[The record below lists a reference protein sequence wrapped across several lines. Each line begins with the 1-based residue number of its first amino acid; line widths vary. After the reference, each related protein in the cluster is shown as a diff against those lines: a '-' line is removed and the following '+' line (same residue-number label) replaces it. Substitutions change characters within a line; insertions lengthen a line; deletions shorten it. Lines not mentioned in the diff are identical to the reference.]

1 MFVLLAA
8 CGGSSVAADRGPLR
22 PAGSVVIGES
32 FTITSRV
39 LGEDRRL
46 HVYVPAKPGRY
57 PVLYLLDGGPQEDFH
72 HISGLAQVASV
83 NGTMRE
89 LIVVGI
95 ESGAVR
101 KRDMTVD
108 PAKFRRFVVDEVRP
122 AIQARFSTDGT
133 GTLIGESLAG
143 LFVVDTFLREPQ
155 AFDAFVAIS
164 PSLWWADQALAK
176 EAATLLAAQPAGA
189 RSLYLTIANEGSEMP
204 EMQQGM
210 DLLVAALRA
219 RPPGDLR
226 WWYEPRPDETHGTI
240 YHPAAAVALR
250 RLYGTSGTP
259 DPAP

>member
-1 MFVLLAA
+1 MLLAA
-8 CGGSSVAADRGPLR
+8 CGSSVVADRGPLR
-22 PAGSVVIGES
+22 PSGSVVIGES
-32 FTITSRV
+32 FTIASRV
-39 LGEDRRL
+39 LGETRRI
-46 HVYVPAKPGRY
+46 HVYAPPQPGRY

-83 NGTMRE
+83 NGSMRE

-95 ESGAVR
+95 ESGAAR

-108 PAKFRRFVVDEVRP
+108 PARFRRFVVDELRP
-122 AIQARFSTDGT
+122 AIQARFPTDGT

-164 PSLWWADQALAK
+164 PSLWWAEQALAK
-176 EAATLLAAQPAGA
+176 EAQALLAAHPAGA
-189 RSLYLTIANEGSEMP
+189 RSLYLSIANEGSEMP

-210 DLLVAALRA
+210 DLLVAALSA
-219 RPPGDLR
+219 RPPSDLR

-250 RLYGTSGTP
+250 RLYGTVATP